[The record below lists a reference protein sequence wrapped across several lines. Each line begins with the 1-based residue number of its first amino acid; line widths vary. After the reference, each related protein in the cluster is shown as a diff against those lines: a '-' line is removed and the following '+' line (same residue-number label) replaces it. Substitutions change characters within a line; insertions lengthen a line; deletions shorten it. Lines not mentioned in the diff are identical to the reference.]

1 MTPRP
6 ETNVTPPTRCQSDMD
21 CSLNGRCSHAT
32 GRCSCLA
39 AWSGPRC
46 GLLNLLPA
54 VKGAGLHAPD
64 GADANTSSWGGSVAY
79 DAASGRWQMFA
90 AEMVNH
96 CGIGAWETNSRIVRA
111 SSPTPGG
118 EYTVEEQIKPPF
130 AHEPVLQRLHGG
142 RWLLYSIGNSSSAS
156 APRTDCVR
164 GYSPRWCPGGFRP
177 PSGSA
182 VPDEI
187 YVSDGPDLGSTAGWS
202 RVPTNI
208 NPQLG
213 RAGQHRDG
221 GDINPAPL
229 LSLTNDSVI
238 MMWRGGDHWYD
249 IHLAQA
255 SNWSAG
261 PYKSQMKG
269 SVLSNIDTR
278 QHGVEDPY
286 LYRQPWPDQTGG
298 FSYHA
303 IFHDHSTFGG
313 HAFSEDGLRWTY
325 RLRDIIVTIR
335 TLD

>member
-1 MTPRP
+1 MVAAGCCIALATLALPLP
-6 ETNVTPPTRCQSDMD
+6 LALTALGVTPLGGARAAFVPPPGAPCQTRSTSQMAQTWDQRLD
-21 CSLNGRCSHAT
+21 
-32 GRCSCLA
+32 
-39 AWSGPRC
+39 
-46 GLLNLLPA
+46 
-54 VKGAGLHAPD
+54 GAG
-64 GADANTSSWGGSVAY
+64 S
-79 DAASGRWQMFA
+79 
-90 AEMVNH
+90 
-96 CGIGAWETNSRIVRA
+96 
-111 SSPTPGG
+111 
-118 EYTVEEQIKPPF
+118 
-130 AHEPVLQRLHGG
+130 
-142 RWLLYSIGNSSSAS
+142 
-156 APRTDCVR
+156 PRTSIHSLVAH
-164 GYSPRWCPGGFRP
+164 G
-177 PSGSA
+177 
-182 VPDEI
+182 
-187 YVSDGPDLGSTAGWS
+187 
-202 RVPTNI
+202 
-208 NPQLG
+208 
-213 RAGQHRDG
+213 DG